1 MTVLFHRSLFPI
13 AAMVALFPPVAAGRE
28 AQDRPGSQGPA
39 AQVASSPS
47 EDGDAS
53 WEIQVFVRGALAGI
67 RSHGEF
73 GVTFRGE
80 VDGTFADSAIPTK
93 TTLGSGRETAWGM
106 GVRAL
111 RGRWGFD
118 VQHHRVAAE
127 MFTPAGVLRE
137 TDFFDAANVPVP
149 SPAGDVFS
157 AMALREFPLGDDRRR
172 LFVGAGAG
180 YFLMG
185 NDDSLRVFEAT
196 QILHVGA
203 TMAGEL
209 GDPPGSF
216 TMRSDDFQMER
227 GALLF
232 GASVGV
238 TLDLG
243 PLLVR
248 PRLDVFA
255 GGGPRST
262 EDMGMAFAFQDHE
275 AHGTMTVTTAASP
288 RLLLFTVD
296 VGWSFRP

>member
-1 MTVLFHRSLFPI
+1 MRLLFHWFLFAI
-13 AAMVALFPPVAAGRE
+13 AATVAPSPFAAAGDDPKRDPVSTAAS
-28 AQDRPGSQGPA
+28 AQAETSM
-39 AQVASSPS
+39 S
-47 EDGDAS
+47 EERDAS
-53 WEIQVFVRGALAGI
+53 WEIQVFVRGALAGL

-73 GVTFRGE
+73 GAVFRGE
-80 VDGTFADSAIPTK
+80 VDGTFTDSAIPTE

-137 TDFFDAANVPVP
+137 TDFFDAASVPVP
-149 SPAGDVFS
+149 SPIGDVFS
-157 AMALREFPLGDDRRR
+157 VMALREFPLGDDRQ

-185 NDDSLRVFEAT
+185 NDESLRVFEAT

-216 TMRSDDFQMER
+216 TMRSGDFQMER

-255 GGGPRST
+255 GGGPQST
-262 EDMGMAFAFQDHE
+262 EDMGMAFAFQDRE
-275 AHGTMTVTTAASP
+275 AHGTMTVTTTARP
-288 RLLLFTVD
+288 LLLLFTVD

>member
-1 MTVLFHRSLFPI
+1 MTVLFHRSLFVI
-13 AAMVALFPPVAAGRE
+13 AAMVALFPPTAAGSDTPE
-28 AQDRPGSQGPA
+28 RPGSKAPP
-39 AQVASSPS
+39 AQVASSAPD
-47 EDGDAS
+47 DGDMP
-53 WEIQVFVRGALAGI
+53 WEVQLFVRGALAGL

-73 GVTFRGE
+73 GASFRGE
-80 VDGTFADSAIPTK
+80 VDGTFRDSAIPTE
-93 TTLGSGRETAWGM
+93 TTLGSGRETTWGA

-111 RGRWGFD
+111 RGRWGLE
-118 VQHHRVAAE
+118 VQHHRLAAE

-137 TDFFDAANVPVP
+137 TDFFDASSVPVP
-149 SPAGDVFS
+149 SPASDVFS
-157 AMALREFPLGDDRRR
+157 AMALREFPLGDARRR

-185 NDDSLRVFEAT
+185 NHDSLQVFEVT

-203 TMAGEL
+203 TMADTL

-216 TMRSDDFQMER
+216 RMRSGDFQMDR

-232 GASVGV
+232 GASVGL

-243 PLLVR
+243 ALLVR

-255 GGGPRST
+255 GGGPGST
-262 EDMGMAFAFQDHE
+262 EEMQMAFAFQDHQ
-275 AHGTMTVTTAASP
+275 ASGTMTVTTMARP

>member
-1 MTVLFHRSLFPI
+1 MRFLFYRFLFVI
-13 AAMVALFPPVAAGRE
+13 AAIVAPSPFAAAHDDPKR
-28 AQDRPGSQGPA
+28 DPGSTAPS
-39 AQVASSPS
+39 AQAEMSTS
-47 EDGDAS
+47 EEGDAS
-53 WEIQVFVRGALAGI
+53 WEIQVFVRGALAGL

-73 GVTFRGE
+73 GAAFRGE
-80 VDGTFADSAIPTK
+80 VDGTFADSAIPTE

-137 TDFFDAANVPVP
+137 ADFFDAANVPVP
-149 SPAGDVFS
+149 SPTGDVFS
-157 AMALREFPLGDDRRR
+157 VMALREFPLGDDRRQF
-172 LFVGAGAG
+172 FVGAGAG

-185 NDDSLRVFEAT
+185 NDDSLRVFEVT

-209 GDPPGSF
+209 GDAPGSF
-216 TMRSDDFQMER
+216 TMRRGDFQMER

-255 GGGPRST
+255 GGGPQST
-262 EDMGMAFAFQDHE
+262 EDMEMAFAFQDHL
-275 AHGTMTVTTAASP
+275 AQGMMTVTTTARP

>member
-1 MTVLFHRSLFPI
+1 MRFLFHWFLFVI
-13 AAMVALFPPVAAGRE
+13 AAVAAPSPFAAADDDPKR
-28 AQDRPGSQGPA
+28 DPGSTAPS
-39 AQVASSPS
+39 AQAEVSTS
-47 EDGDAS
+47 EEGDAS
-53 WEIQVFVRGALAGI
+53 WEIQVFVRGALAGL

-73 GVTFRGE
+73 GAAFRGE
-80 VDGTFADSAIPTK
+80 VDGTFADSAIPTE

-157 AMALREFPLGDDRRR
+157 AMALREFPLGDDRR

-203 TMAGEL
+203 TMAGGL

-216 TMRSDDFQMER
+216 KMGPGYFQMDR

-262 EDMGMAFAFQDHE
+262 EDMEMAFAFQNYQ
-275 AHGTMTVTTAASP
+275 AHGTMTVTTMARP